1 LRVLRA
7 RNSHNAKN
15 FDSHIVL
22 HEFAWRRTMARPEV
36 TGRKVEQTTAVE
48 KNKAERSTTAEKK
61 NTRKLTPLPPRRPGD
76 AYTIA
81 EFCAANRIRESFYY
95 KLKKQGRGPRER
107 HVGRRVIITED
118 ANREWQV
125 ACEREAASA
134 A

>member
-1 LRVLRA
+1 MCPSEGPQPRGG
-7 RNSHNAKN
+7 
-15 FDSHIVL
+15 
-22 HEFAWRRTMARPEV
+22 FAMARPEV

-61 NTRKLTPLPPRRPGD
+61 KTRKLPPLPPRRPGD

>member
-1 LRVLRA
+1 MCPSEGPQPRGG
-7 RNSHNAKN
+7 
-15 FDSHIVL
+15 
-22 HEFAWRRTMARPEV
+22 FAMARPEV
-36 TGRKVEQTTAVE
+36 TGRKVEQTT
-48 KNKAERSTTAEKK
+48 TAEKK
-61 NTRKLTPLPPRRPGD
+61 KTRKLTPLPPRRPGD